1 MNINRNNYEEYFLL
15 YADKELSTEEKKRV
29 EMFVKQN
36 ADLEEEFIMLQQSVV
51 KPDNTIRLT
60 DKNFLFK
67 NEGFI
72 DETNY
77 KEKFLLYVDNE
88 LSLSEIEDTEKF
100 VLTNPSLLNEF
111 ALLQQVR
118 YEADTSI
125 VFPDKISLYKKE
137 DDTKV
142 IPFRWKALAAAVLL
156 GIALW
161 TGVNYLQSN
170 KAEKIVATKQTKIPT
185 EKIPVKPVEQK
196 DDVKYLVKEDDQKI
210 QLPKHVQN
218 NFDNPVKKQIQPQQN
233 VTVKNVQPINKPEV
247 KVVDQKK
254 EDVVIDLPNKNEV
267 NKTNDLPQPVNIIE
281 PNYKTV
287 TTIPALQNNYIQP
300 ASYIADAEV
309 KSENYVF
316 YNITTEEF
324 KKSKVGNF
332 LKKVKRAIER
342 KIPFKNNSF
351 KAEVAKN
358 IEN

>member
-88 LSLSEIEDTEKF
+88 LSLSEIEETEKF

-156 GIALW
+156 GIGLW
-161 TGVNYLQSN
+161 TGISYLQKSKTDHGVTVKQTVPKQN
-170 KAEKIVATKQTKIPT
+170 TVISPVNQKNDGKNLVKTKDKQNIPMPKAE
-185 EKIPVKPVEQK
+185 
-196 DDVKYLVKEDDQKI
+196 
-210 QLPKHVQN
+210 QN
-218 NFDNPVKKQIQPQQN
+218 NFDNHVKKQIQPQQN

-309 KSENYVF
+309 KSENYIF

-324 KKSKVGNF
+324 RKSKVGNF
-332 LKKVKRAIER
+332 LKKVKRGIER